1 MNIKSMKQRILMLL
15 LGCIAVTGAVSQ
27 NSSITKQIN
36 DIKRDGRYFYAES
49 TMETEEEAREAATLM
64 LANYIND
71 YINDKNLPPESK
83 VTEHG
88 LTKIE
93 YIKGK
98 RGTNM
103 RVFAY
108 VNKAD
113 YVPFESAEDA
123 PLESKVEPIAAP
135 EPAVTP
141 ESVTT
146 PEVAPAVT
154 ADPIVAEPTVIPDSS
169 SDVSMSLPVEWQQEA
184 LSEMLKKANLQEV
197 ISVLN
202 RMKVD
207 YKVKRFGTYN
217 ECKNIGECFWVI
229 LEDDAD
235 KSLVTILGPGT
246 SDRIN
251 FRTRQ
256 YDSLDNYFGKG
267 KGAVW
272 FEFSK

>member
-1 MNIKSMKQRILMLL
+1 MKIKGMKQRILMLL
-15 LGCIAVTGAVSQ
+15 LGYLSVTGAIAQ
-27 NSSITKQIN
+27 NSGITKQIN
-36 DIKRDGRYFYAES
+36 DIKRDGKYFYAES

-83 VTEHG
+83 VTEHS
-88 LTKIE
+88 LTKVQC
-93 YIKGK
+93 IKGK

-103 RVFAY
+103 RVFVY

-113 YVPFESAEDA
+113 YVPFESAADDTPFE
-123 PLESKVEPIAAP
+123 LKVEPVAAP
-135 EPAVTP
+135 EA
-141 ESVTT
+141 
-146 PEVAPAVT
+146 A
-154 ADPIVAEPTVIPDSS
+154 PTVTSEPVVATESTAAPVTSS
-169 SDVSMSLPVEWQQEA
+169 EASMALPVEWQQEA
-184 LSEMLKKANLQEV
+184 LNEMLQKPNLQGV
-197 ISVLN
+197 IGVLN

-217 ECKNIGECFWVI
+217 ECKNVAECFWVI
-229 LEDDAD
+229 LEDDTD

-246 SDRIN
+246 NDRVN

-267 KGAVW
+267 KSAVW